1 MPRVKGGYKTHRR
14 HKRVLARA
22 AGYRGGRSRLYR
34 SAREAVDRAL
44 CYAYRDRRA
53 RKRDFRRLWIARI
66 SAASRSHGLP
76 YSRLIAGLTRA
87 QVQINRKMLS
97 EMAIYHPE
105 DFASV
110 VELAREQL

>member
-1 MPRVKGGYKTHRR
+1 MPRARGGYKTHRR
-14 HKRVLARA
+14 HKKILARA
-22 AGYRGGRSRLYR
+22 SGYRGGRSRLYR

-44 CYAYRDRRA
+44 CYAYRDRRV

-66 SAASRSHGLP
+66 SAASRALGMP

-87 QVQINRKMLS
+87 RVQINRKMLS

-110 VELAREQL
+110 VDLAREQL

>member
-1 MPRVKGGYKTHRR
+1 MPRARGGYKTHRR
-14 HKRVLARA
+14 HKKVLARA
-22 AGYRGGRSRLYR
+22 SGYRGGRSRLYR

-66 SAASRSHGLP
+66 SAASRAHGMP

-87 QVQINRKMLS
+87 QIQINRKMLS

>member
-14 HKRVLARA
+14 HKKVLARA
-22 AGYRGGRSRLYR
+22 KGYRGGRSRLYR

-66 SAASRSHGLP
+66 SAGSRAHGMP